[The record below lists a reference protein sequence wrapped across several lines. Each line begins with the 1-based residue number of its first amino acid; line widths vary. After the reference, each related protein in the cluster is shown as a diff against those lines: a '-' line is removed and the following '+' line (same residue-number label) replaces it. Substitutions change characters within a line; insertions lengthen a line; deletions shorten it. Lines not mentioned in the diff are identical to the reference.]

1 MHAPGEDHQTSG
13 PGRVET
19 HHGTPP
25 AGAPR
30 IDVPGARPDEALAAA
45 SAVAAFE
52 AGTDP
57 SGATHVAAAVDGDG
71 AVRASVRGPGATGA
85 DGRTG
90 AAAGIGA
97 GTTGAG
103 ATGAGTTGAGT
114 TGAGTTGAGATGAGT
129 GTGATGAGTGATG
142 AGTGTGATGAGATGA
157 GATGALAI
165 AAAGAGTATGARVG
179 GPSADAPA
187 AGRPA
192 TPVDGPAA
200 PALPRSRPRPVLP
213 AGTDLDRVR
222 EDLAEIHARHAR
234 TLDAARPEAVQRRRS
249 RGQRTARENLDDLCD
264 DGTLVEYGALTVAAQ
279 RTRRSI
285 EDLIARTPADGL
297 VCGVADVN
305 GDAVGRERAAA
316 VVLSYDATVLAGTQG
331 VHNHDKTDRMF
342 QLAEARGL
350 PVVLFAE
357 GGGGRPG
364 DVDVPMGAW
373 LDAPTFHAFAR
384 LSGAVP
390 LVGVASGRCFA
401 GNAALLGCCDVVIAT
416 ADATIGMGGPAM
428 IEGGGLGVY
437 APEEVGPTAMHLE
450 TGVVD
455 VAVADE
461 AEAVDVARRCLSYF
475 QGPTAE
481 WAAPDARI
489 LRHAVP
495 ESRTRAY
502 DVRLVLDGLADVG
515 SVLEL
520 RPGFAESM
528 VTALVRI
535 EGRPYGVIAN
545 DPSRLGGAIDS
556 DAADKAARFLGLCDA
571 HRLPVVSLCD
581 TPGFMVGPES
591 EETGAVRHVSRMFVV
606 GAKLRVPLVTVVLR
620 KGYGLGAMAMAGG
633 HLRVPLATVGWP
645 TSELGPMG
653 LEGAVR
659 LGFRDELRAA
669 AEGEERD
676 ALFARM
682 VDAAYAAGRGL
693 EAATRFELDDV
704 IDPVD
709 TRRWIVA
716 TLGDAPGPR
725 TAAER
730 LASPAGRWVDPW

>member
-1 MHAPGEDHQTSG
+1 M
-13 PGRVET
+13 
-19 HHGTPP
+19 
-25 AGAPR
+25 
-30 IDVPGARPDEALAAA
+30 
-45 SAVAAFE
+45 
-52 AGTDP
+52 
-57 SGATHVAAAVDGDG
+57 
-71 AVRASVRGPGATGA
+71 
-85 DGRTG
+85 
-90 AAAGIGA
+90 
-97 GTTGAG
+97 
-103 ATGAGTTGAGT
+103 
-114 TGAGTTGAGATGAGT
+114 
-129 GTGATGAGTGATG
+129 
-142 AGTGTGATGAGATGA
+142 
-157 GATGALAI
+157 
-165 AAAGAGTATGARVG
+165 
-179 GPSADAPA
+179 
-187 AGRPA
+187 
-192 TPVDGPAA
+192 
-200 PALPRSRPRPVLP
+200 
-213 AGTDLDRVR
+213 
-222 EDLAEIHARHAR
+222 
-234 TLDAARPEAVQRRRS
+234 
-249 RGQRTARENLDDLCD
+249 
-264 DGTLVEYGALTVAAQ
+264 
-279 RTRRSI
+279 
-285 EDLIARTPADGL
+285 
-297 VCGVADVN
+297 
-305 GDAVGRERAAA
+305 
-316 VVLSYDATVLAGTQG
+316 
-331 VHNHDKTDRMF
+331 
-342 QLAEARGL
+342 
-350 PVVLFAE
+350 
-357 GGGGRPG
+357 
-364 DVDVPMGAW
+364 
-373 LDAPTFHAFAR
+373 
-384 LSGAVP
+384 
-390 LVGVASGRCFA
+390 
-401 GNAALLGCCDVVIAT
+401 IAT

-437 APEEVGPTAMHLE
+437 APEEVGPTAMHLQ

-455 VAVADE
+455 IAVADE

-475 QGPTAE
+475 QGPAE
-481 WAAPDARI
+481 EWSAPDARI

-520 RPGFAESM
+520 RPGFAQSM

-606 GAKLRVPLVTVVLR
+606 GAKLRVPLVTIVLR

-730 LASPAGRWVDPW
+730 LAVPTGRWVDPW